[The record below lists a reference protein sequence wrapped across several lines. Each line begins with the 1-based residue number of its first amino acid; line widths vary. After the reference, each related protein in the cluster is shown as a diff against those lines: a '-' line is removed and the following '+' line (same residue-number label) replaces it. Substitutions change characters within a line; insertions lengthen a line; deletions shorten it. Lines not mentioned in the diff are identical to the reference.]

1 MNITKAYAVDKR
13 AESEGRRLVLV
24 PGKTPDD
31 EGYLLIARKG
41 NVNHK
46 AYLSKVLQENS
57 AMLSSGTPE
66 AETLAQS
73 IFRDAA
79 ARHLLIGWGGPLT
92 VDVAAPTPE
101 DPKAVREEPIGA
113 YSVERARTMLDMDDF
128 YQLVDKF
135 SDTMGNYKPAEVAK
149 DAKNLVTT

>member
-41 NVNHK
+41 NTNHK
-46 AYLSKVLQENS
+46 AHLAKVLQENS
-57 AMLSSGTPE
+57 AMLGSGTAE
-66 AETLAQS
+66 AEALAQS

-79 ARHLLIGWGGPLT
+79 ARHILIGWGGPLT
-92 VDVAAPTPE
+92 VDVPAPTAD
-101 DPKAVREEPIGA
+101 DPNAVREEPIGP
-113 YSVERARTMLDMDDF
+113 YSVERARSLLDMDDF
-128 YQLVDKF
+128 YQLVDKY

-149 DAKNLVTT
+149 DAKNSVTT